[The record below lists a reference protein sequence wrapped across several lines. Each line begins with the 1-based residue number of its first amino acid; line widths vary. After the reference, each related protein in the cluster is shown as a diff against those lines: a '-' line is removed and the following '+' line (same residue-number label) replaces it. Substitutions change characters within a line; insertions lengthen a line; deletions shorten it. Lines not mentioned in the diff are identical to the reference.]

1 MFWSYMK
8 QKTSNRVTVGPL
20 VRDREIITDD
30 RPMCEVPNQQYCSV
44 FTRYDLA
51 NMPDVEQGF
60 PYSEDHDLQDIMFT
74 MEKVKAKLSKL
85 KPSYA
90 SLFKK
95 GSKGDPA
102 NYRPVSLTS
111 VFCKLME
118 SIIRDSIVDHLT
130 MYKHT
135 DQPVGVHGEADQA
148 GG

>member
-1 MFWSYMK
+1 
-8 QKTSNRVTVGPL
+8 
-20 VRDREIITDD
+20 
-30 RPMCEVPNQQYCSV
+30 
-44 FTRYDLA
+44 
-51 NMPDVEQGF
+51 MPDVEQGF

-90 SLFKK
+90 SLVKK